1 MDATSSPS
9 NKGHAQGQKRPLTPG
24 QVAVLKEVLSNL
36 GRLRDLVLFS
46 LALDTLLR
54 ASDLLSLRVADVQDA
69 AGEIRNDF
77 AIQQRKTS
85 RTLKVSLSDHT
96 RIVVARYIQ
105 ETGKAPAEHLFTP
118 PRSAK
123 PLTRRSYA
131 RLVKQWA
138 GLLGIKD
145 AREFSTHSLR
155 RTRAAFLYEQSNN
168 LEVVRRL
175 LGHRSLTATSAYLGI
190 DDDQALAIAKKFQL

>member
-1 MDATSSPS
+1 
-9 NKGHAQGQKRPLTPG
+9 L
-24 QVAVLKEVLSNL
+24 LKEQLTNL
-36 GRLRDLVLFS
+36 GRLRDLALFS

-54 ASDLLSLRVADVQDA
+54 ASDLLKLRVTDLQDA
-69 AGEIRNDF
+69 AGELRGDL
-77 AIQQRKTS
+77 AIQLQKTG
-85 RTLKVSLSDHT
+85 RTLRVSLSDAT
-96 RIVVARYIQ
+96 RAVVGRYIA
-105 ETGKAPAEHLFTP
+105 EAAKGPADHLLTP
-118 PRSAK
+118 PRSGR

-145 AREFSTHSLR
+145 PREFSTHSLR

-168 LEVVRRL
+168 LEVVRRM
-175 LGHRSLTATSAYLGI
+175 LGHRSLGATSAYLGI